1 MRRLLVALVLLL
13 SAGLGWTQSGARID
27 SILFLPPEY
36 YVGDTVEMRVELE
49 APPELLV
56 DAPAALPQ
64 ADWILFRGA
73 EVVEQDGGYQLRI
86 FFSPFAPGTRT
97 LPEIAFGNFSLQGL
111 KIHTATILEEEEGDI
126 ADLRDQLYLPGTI
139 SLLVLTVVLLFTG
152 PLALIAASGYI
163 RGKIRSF
170 SLYWTRR
177 RPYWRLKR
185 DLKELGSQALLLP
198 DRDFYY
204 RLSDA
209 VRTYISRRTGG
220 DCISTTI
227 HEIRVMM
234 QRFFPEGDTALR
246 LIHFLEYADMIKF
259 AGIEA
264 GEDTKGDDL
273 LRLGDLVAQLEEQYR
288 NRDKEGDDNVDL

>member
-1 MRRLLVALVLLL
+1 MRRLILLIPL
-13 SAGLGWTQSGARID
+13 LAASLGWAQSGARID

-36 YVGDTVEMRVELE
+36 YVGDTVEMRVEIE
-49 APPELLV
+49 TPPDLLV
-56 DAPAALPQ
+56 GKPAALPE
-64 ADWILFRGA
+64 AEWILFRGA
-73 EVVEQDGGYQLRI
+73 DIAPRDGGYELRLY
-86 FFSPFAPGTRT
+86 FSPFAPGTRT
-97 LPEIAFGNFSLQGL
+97 LPEVAFGDFVLRGQ

-126 ADLRDQLYLPGTI
+126 ADLRNQLYLPGTML
-139 SLLVLTVVLLFTG
+139 LLVLTVVILFTG
-152 PLALIAASGYI
+152 PLALIAASGFI
-163 RGKIRSF
+163 RGRMQSLA
-170 SLYWTRR
+170 LYWTRR

-185 DLKELGSQALLLP
+185 DLKELSSQALLLP

-234 QRFFPEGDTALR
+234 QRIFPEGDTALR

-264 GEDTKGDDL
+264 GEDKKGDDL
-273 LRLGDLVAQLEEQYR
+273 LRLDDLVGRLEEQYR
-288 NRDKEGDDNVDL
+288 NQEKEAADNVDL

>member
-1 MRRLLVALVLLL
+1 MKRAIALLL
-13 SAGLGWTQSGARID
+13 LLAGGLLNAQSGARID

-36 YVGDTVEMRVELE
+36 YVGDTVEMRVEVE
-49 APPELLV
+49 APPGMLI
-56 DAPAALPQ
+56 DKPAALPQ
-64 ADWILFRGA
+64 AEWILFRGA
-73 EVVEQDGGYQLRI
+73 EVETREGGYELRL

-97 LPEIAFGNFSLQGL
+97 LPEVAFGDFTLRGL
-111 KIHTATILEEEEGDI
+111 KIHTTTILEEEDGDI
-126 ADLRDQLYLPGTI
+126 ADLRNQLYLPGTML
-139 SLLVLTVVLLFTG
+139 LLVLTMVLLFTG
-152 PLALIAASGYI
+152 PLALIAASGFI
-163 RGKIRSF
+163 RGRIRSL

-185 DLKELGSQALLLP
+185 DLKELSSQALLLP

-234 QRFFPEGDTALR
+234 QKIFPEGDTALR

-264 GEDTKGDDL
+264 GEDKKGDDL
-273 LRLGDLVAQLEEQYR
+273 LRLGDLVGQLEEQYR
-288 NRDKEGDDNVDL
+288 NREKEVDVDVDL